1 MKLWNIM
8 KAMLYVCLLSCLL
21 IFATSFLPSLYEPVA
36 TSSSEIVEDIQR
48 HYQTIAEEL
57 NIKEEILTG
66 IITKEDIRN
75 HTSSIEIQKRAIE
88 ALSSVTE
95 ESVYRLKDETIEQ
108 LAVQMQDIYDN
119 VTRTVDTSEALQKI
133 KQYSLI
139 GVIASEVLLIIVEQM
154 KKRKCR

>member
-21 IFATSFLPSLYEPVA
+21 IFATSFLPALYEPA
-36 TSSSEIVEDIQR
+36 MKSTSDIVEEIHH
-48 HYQTIAEEL
+48 HYQTIAKEL
-57 NIKEEILTG
+57 SIKEEILTD
-66 IITKEDIRN
+66 IIGKEDISN

-95 ESVYRLKDETIEQ
+95 ESVYRLKEETIEQ

-119 VTRTVDTSEALQKI
+119 VTKTVDTSETLQKI

-139 GVIASEVLLIIVEQM
+139 GVIISEMLLIIVEQI

>member
-1 MKLWNIM
+1 MKLWNII
-8 KAMLYVCLLSCLL
+8 KAMLYVCLLSLLL
-21 IFATSFLPSLYEPVA
+21 IFATSFLPSLYEPAA
-36 TSSSEIVEDIQR
+36 TPASDITEDIQR

-57 NIKEEILTG
+57 NIKEDILTG
-66 IITKEDIRN
+66 IITEEDIRN

-119 VTRTVDTSEALQKI
+119 VTRTVDTSETLQKI

-139 GVIASEVLLIIVEQM
+139 GVIVSEVLLIIVEQI